1 MGRRSGVCERE
12 KEGGKRT
19 FGISSSTPPPSGH
32 FHPHPHPF
40 AQICIGDTKLARSV
54 KTEVRAGPRDCCHRR
69 VPLEGAQVLCRL
81 LHVTQEYFL
90 GILCTF
96 PSFSLFPPVPFLILD
111 SLSLFHLSSLPYP
124 LSHLFSPC
132 FLSFPLLHFSTSSL
146 SPPTCI
152 AIV

>member
-54 KTEVRAGPRDCCHRR
+54 KTEVRGPS
-69 VPLEGAQVLCRL
+69 RL
-81 LHVTQEYFL
+81 LSPSGPSGRGPGLVPPLACNARVFFRHTL
-90 GILCTF
+90 HF
-96 PSFSLFPPVPFLILD
+96 PLLLALSSRSVPHPRL